1 MKLEYIPK
9 KLFLRYL
16 RKRSIIDPY
25 DAFLLIRGFP
35 PKLGFF
41 ANFLFTYI
49 VNLWKGAG
57 ERWPGN
63 DACAMCNVQCAC

>member
-1 MKLEYIPK
+1 MKLEYISK

-25 DAFLLIRGFP
+25 DAFLLIRGFT
-35 PKLGFF
+35 PKLGFY

-49 VNLWKGAG
+49 VNLWAGAG
-57 ERWPGN
+57 KRWPGKS
-63 DACAMCNVQCAC
+63 ACFSC